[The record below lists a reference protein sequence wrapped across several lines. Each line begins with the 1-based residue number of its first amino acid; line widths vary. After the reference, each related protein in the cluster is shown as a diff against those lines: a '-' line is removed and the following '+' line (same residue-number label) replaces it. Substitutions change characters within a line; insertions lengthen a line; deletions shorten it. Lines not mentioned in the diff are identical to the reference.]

1 VVSFTPQSL
10 YPQGKRPW
18 IGGWVGPR
26 AVLDTV
32 VVYELGIMHLPLLA
46 FTAFTPTHILVARIE
61 K

>member
-1 VVSFTPQSL
+1 
-10 YPQGKRPW
+10 
-18 IGGWVGPR
+18 VGPR